1 MDYYVIDYET
11 FFCTKSKYSLKCLT
25 VEEYINDPRFKCF
38 GFSVLRN
45 GGKAHWVPEERAEFM
60 LRQLK
65 LHEHAVISHNAQF
78 DMAILNWKYGVKPK
92 FLIDTLS
99 MARGILG
106 NESKLSLAA
115 LCERYGI
122 GDKGDTLLHM
132 DGVRSPSPSLMR
144 KLGEY
149 CENDSN
155 MTWKLWKILR
165 PEISR
170 SELVVIDIT
179 TRMFT
184 EPSFELDP
192 IPILRELELGDIKKG
207 KLLQAAG
214 CTMEDLRSDPKF
226 AMLLQNL
233 GVVPPK
239 KLSVKKSEKLGSP
252 VYAWAFAK
260 SDVDF
265 KALGEHEDELVRW
278 AVEARLGLKST
289 IKQSRAERFLGIQKR
304 MGSMPV
310 ALTYYGAGTGRYA
323 ASSSAKVNMQNLPS
337 VRGSKDPDAGLLRKA
352 LRAPEGQCVVVS
364 DAAQIEARILAWLA
378 GQHNVVE
385 AFAQGRDVYSEM
397 ASVIFSRHVDRKKN
411 PDDYI
416 AGFIG
421 KAVVLG
427 CGYGLGHLKFA
438 SMIYSGMLG
447 AEGVFFDDAMV
458 DLLGADVRGYSRFI
472 SDKPDLLARIVELQP
487 AGLGDV
493 EWLKHVACALKIIN
507 TFREKNLAIPERWKT
522 GERQLRAMY
531 EGTGEKILMF
541 QTAKDKLLLPN
552 GMWLH
557 FKELE
562 LSKDGDFSCLRR
574 KEGRIQRVKM
584 YGGKIIENCI
594 GEDTLVLT
602 SRGWIYIDSILE
614 SDLVHDGVEFVKHG
628 GIVYKRRQS
637 CVTIDGVHM
646 TPDHK
651 VLTNEGWK
659 TALEK
664 PRPYRPDIRKAN
676 RNAPGGERREKDEVG
691 VSLPVRQAGS
701 EGGLGRNEGGKTWW
715 GAQLRVRDKIPDRG
729 EEPNPW
735 YEWASSLL
743 GMAKYARSLSATISS
758 GVGKLRRAWNN
769 CMRKMAEVIPKFL
782 GGYGKW
788 LSEWANFRQAGQQPG
803 ILPRELPLDVVQ
815 NTGKQQEGEPYYRHP
830 PGANDGISS
839 GGRVRHRTHYDL
851 VQAPGRM
858 PAGEAVRPP
867 ELCKQV
873 YDIINCGPRNRF
885 VVLGEGG
892 PFIVHNCTQALA
904 GAYVKE
910 AMVRMYLKGHRTI
923 LQVHDEVVALALKNQ
938 AERVL
943 KEINA
948 CMETVPEW
956 AVGLPLS
963 AKGDFADSYGDAK

>member
-1 MDYYVIDYET
+1 MDYYVLDYET
-11 FFCTKSKYSLKCLT
+11 YFDSRAKYSLRSMT
-25 VEEYINDPRFKCF
+25 TEEYINDPRFKCF

-45 GGKAHWVPEERAEFM
+45 GGKAHWVPEERMEFM

-78 DMAILNWKYGVKPK
+78 DMAILAWKYGVKPK
-92 FLIDTLS
+92 FIIDTLS

-106 NESKLSLAA
+106 NESKLGLAA
-115 LCERYGI
+115 LGERYGI
-122 GDKGDTLLHM
+122 GTKGDTLLHM
-132 DGVRSPSPSLMR
+132 DGVRNPSPSMMR

-149 CENDSN
+149 CENDST

-192 IPILRELELGDIKKG
+192 IPILRELELGDIKKE

-214 CTMEDLRSDPKF
+214 CTMDDLRSDAKF

-239 KLSVKKSEKLGSP
+239 KLSVKKSEKLGTP

-304 MGSMPV
+304 VGVMPV
-310 ALTYYGAGTGRYA
+310 ALTYYGASTGRYT

-352 LRAPEGQCVVVS
+352 LRAPEGQCVAVS

-397 ASVIFSRHVDRKKN
+397 ASVIFSRPVDRKAN
-411 PDDYI
+411 PDDYV

-447 AEGVFFDDAMV
+447 AKGIFFDDAMV

-472 SDKPDLLARIVELQP
+472 CDKPDLIARVVELQP
-487 AGLGDV
+487 AGLADV
-493 EWLKHVACALKIIN
+493 EWLKHVACAFKIIN
-507 TFREKNLAIPERWKT
+507 MFRENNPAIPALWKT
-522 GERQLRAMY
+522 GERILRAMY
-531 EGTGEKILMF
+531 DGTGETILLF
-541 QTAKDKLLLPN
+541 KTEKDKLLLPN

-557 FKELE
+557 FRELE
-562 LSKDGDFSCLRR
+562 LSEEGDFSCLRR

-584 YGGKIIENCI
+584 YGGKIIENCVS
-594 GEDTLVLT
+594 EDTLVLT
-602 SRGWIYIDSILE
+602 DRGWVYIDSILDL
-614 SDLVHDGVEFVKHG
+614 DLVHDGVEFVNHG
-628 GIVYKRRQS
+628 GIVYKSVQR
-637 CVTIDGVHM
+637 CVSIDGVHM
-646 TPDHK
+646 TPDHE
-651 VLTNEGWK
+651 VLTDEGWK

-664 PRPYRPDIRKAN
+664 PRPYRPDIRNAN
-676 RNAPGGERREKDEVG
+676 RYAYGRQRREENEVG
-691 VSLPVRQAGS
+691 IQVPVWKAGDE
-701 EGGLGRNEGGKTWW
+701 EGFRCNQGGKTWW
-715 GAQLRVRDKIPDRG
+715 DTELRVRDQVPYKQQESSTR
-729 EEPNPW
+729 
-735 YEWASSLL
+735 YEQPPGLL
-743 GMAKYARSLSATISS
+743 GVAEHERPLPSAIAS

-769 CMRKMAEVIPKFL
+769 SMRKMAEVVPKFL
-782 GGYGKW
+782 GGHGKR
-788 LSEWANFRQAGQQPG
+788 LPERANFRQAGQQPR
-803 ILPRELPLDVVQ
+803 ILPGELPMG
-815 NTGKQQEGEPYYRHP
+815 NYATAGEQQTGEPYYRYP
-830 PGANDGISS
+830 PGADDSISG
-839 GGRVRHRTHYDL
+839 GGRVQSGAHHDH
-851 VQAPGRM
+851 VQTAGGL
-858 PAGEAVRPP
+858 PAGETVRPAQP
-867 ELCKQV
+867 QKPV
-873 YDIINCGPRNRF
+873 YDIVNCGPRNRF
-885 VVLGEGG
+885 VVLGTGG

-910 AMVRMYLKGHRTI
+910 AMVRMYLKGHRAI
-923 LQVHDEVVALALKNQ
+923 LQVHDEVVALAPKNQ

-963 AKGDFADSYGDAK
+963 AEGDFADSYGDAK

>member
-1 MDYYVIDYET
+1 MDYFVLDYET
-11 FFCTKSKYSLKCLT
+11 YFDSKAKYSLRCMT
-25 VEEYINDPRFKCF
+25 TEEYINDPRFKCF

-92 FLIDTLS
+92 FIIDTLS

-106 NESKLSLAA
+106 NESKLSLSA

-132 DGVRSPSPSLMR
+132 DGVRSPSPALMR

-170 SELVVIDIT
+170 PELVVIDIT

-192 IPILRELELGDIKKG
+192 VPILRELELGDVKRG

-214 CTMEDLRSDPKF
+214 CTMDDLRSDAKF

-239 KLSVKKSEKLGSP
+239 KLSVKKSEKLGTP
-252 VYAWAFAK
+252 VYAWAFSK

-265 KALGEHEDELVRW
+265 KALGGHEDELVRW

-397 ASVIFSRHVDRKKN
+397 ASIIFSRHVDRKMN
-411 PDDYI
+411 PDDYLF
-416 AGFIG
+416 GFIG
-421 KAVVLG
+421 KSVVLG
-427 CGYGLGHLKFA
+427 CIAEGELVTTDIGEVPIENVTVDMKVWDGEEWVTHTGVVYQGDKHVIRYDGLAATSDHVVFVQGGGTCYFGDAAVTGSIIRGRCTRQEKRYGKCHSKPEDIGIRRTYDITNAGPRHRFTVSGKLVHNCGYGLGHLKFA

-447 AEGVFFDDAMV
+447 AKGVLFDDAMV

-493 EWLKHVACALKIIN
+493 EWLKHVACAFKIIN
-507 TFREKNLAIPERWKT
+507 TFREKNPAVPKLWKT
-522 GERQLRAMY
+522 GERLLRAMY

-562 LSKDGDFSCLRR
+562 LSEDGDFSCLRR

-584 YGGKIIENCI
+584 YGGKVVEN
-594 GEDTLVLT
+594 
-602 SRGWIYIDSILE
+602 
-614 SDLVHDGVEFVKHG
+614 
-628 GIVYKRRQS
+628 
-637 CVTIDGVHM
+637 
-646 TPDHK
+646 
-651 VLTNEGWK
+651 
-659 TALEK
+659 
-664 PRPYRPDIRKAN
+664 
-676 RNAPGGERREKDEVG
+676 
-691 VSLPVRQAGS
+691 
-701 EGGLGRNEGGKTWW
+701 
-715 GAQLRVRDKIPDRG
+715 
-729 EEPNPW
+729 
-735 YEWASSLL
+735 
-743 GMAKYARSLSATISS
+743 
-758 GVGKLRRAWNN
+758 
-769 CMRKMAEVIPKFL
+769 
-782 GGYGKW
+782 
-788 LSEWANFRQAGQQPG
+788 
-803 ILPRELPLDVVQ
+803 
-815 NTGKQQEGEPYYRHP
+815 
-830 PGANDGISS
+830 
-839 GGRVRHRTHYDL
+839 
-851 VQAPGRM
+851 
-858 PAGEAVRPP
+858 
-867 ELCKQV
+867 LC
-873 YDIINCGPRNRF
+873 
-885 VVLGEGG
+885 
-892 PFIVHNCTQALA
+892 QALA

-923 LQVHDEVVALALKNQ
+923 LQVHDEVVALAPKNQ

-963 AKGDFADSYGDAK
+963 AEGDFADSYGDAK